1 MTRAAS
7 YDISAFWGPRL
18 ETPEELAARWIELM
32 ARLQAV
38 DPLLAHWYDA
48 DFRNAPIVPYVP
60 DKARVAKMIAAG
72 VLRSD
77 QGKPDPFHGYHIT
90 AYTTAAWRRSPR
102 RLCVD
107 LLAGNA
113 DPYSTN
119 AASLSTDFD
128 TVPDPAIITYEIF
141 KSAVLALGECFDA
154 AGVRAYPSDL
164 SSFWTKIGGR
174 RKAIDLAWISYIAPR
189 FAAQIT
195 PPSSAIVEY
204 QPDGGLL
211 MAATDETFVT
221 SNPAHLAV
229 SRDIEA
235 ACAPFNA
242 LPYPPEEKV
251 S

>member
-1 MTRAAS
+1 
-7 YDISAFWGPRL
+7 
-18 ETPEELAARWIELM
+18 
-32 ARLQAV
+32 
-38 DPLLAHWYDA
+38 
-48 DFRNAPIVPYVP
+48 
-60 DKARVAKMIAAG
+60 MIAAG

-154 AGVRAYPSDL
+154 AGGSSL
-164 SSFWTKIGGR
+164 SIGSLRLLDQNRGADE
-174 RKAIDLAWISYIAPR
+174 KQSTSLG
-189 FAAQIT
+189 
-195 PPSSAIVEY
+195 SAISHHAS
-204 QPDGGLL
+204 QL
-211 MAATDETFVT
+211 
-221 SNPAHLAV
+221 
-229 SRDIEA
+229 R
-235 ACAPFNA
+235 
-242 LPYPPEEKV
+242 
-251 S
+251 